1 MEIVN
6 KLEAIKYMLNNKSYV
21 PELSTNKQ
29 DAWLLYYLRKKKGK
43 DKDEA
48 YKIWLPIYETAH
60 EKSSEGEYLGVFWN
74 KWKTSASTVR
84 LNKQNIATIYQ
95 EEIDRINKCDV
106 KATWQKQLLLLILV
120 YAKMT
125 NNFRLSEINLGLF
138 AKYIGKKTK
147 DITESLSYS
156 MTQEA
161 IKNEI
166 FEMIEVKEWDDI
178 EGCWETSRYFNIHEF
193 KNGDV
198 VCKIWNGY
206 QVKELEYLFPII
218 KTCEN
223 CGSEFR
229 PSSRGKTCLCERCY
243 RQDYKNRNARAAFVY
258 RHKEIPSPL

>member
-48 YKIWLPIYETAH
+48 YEIWLPIYETTH
-60 EKSSEGEYLGVFWN
+60 EKSSEGEYLGIFWN

-120 YAKMT
+120 YTKMT

-138 AKYIGKKTK
+138 AKYIGKKLSN
-147 DITESLSYS
+147 ITESLSYS

-161 IKNEI
+161 IRVGLFELIEI
-166 FEMIEVKEWDDI
+166 KEWNCI
-178 EGCWETSRYFNIHEF
+178 EGCWETSRYFNVHEF
-193 KNGDV
+193 KNGEI
-198 VCKIWNGY
+198 VCEIWNGY

-223 CGSEFR
+223 CGSEFIC
-229 PSSRGKTCLCERCY
+229 SSKSQRCLCEKCY
-243 RQDYKNRNARAAFVY
+243 YENRRIKQIY
-258 RHKEIPSPL
+258 RMRKLRSL